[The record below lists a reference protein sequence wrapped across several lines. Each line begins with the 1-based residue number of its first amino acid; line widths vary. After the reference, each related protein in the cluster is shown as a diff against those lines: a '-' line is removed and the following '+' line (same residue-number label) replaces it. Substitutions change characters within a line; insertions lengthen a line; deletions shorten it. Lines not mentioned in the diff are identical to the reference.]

1 MKQILIALLA
11 AWVTCS
17 VVNAQN
23 QTNVNDDSQQKA
35 KVTITNKKKADD
47 ANSSVT
53 VISVDANAVDDVD
66 VVDATNDA
74 NAPDDAD
81 TTSSTNAA
89 AANSSAAN
97 AHRVTTHQGSA
108 NFVFDDD
115 DFPFNQFG
123 NAVGGGILVAIV
135 AIVMV
140 FGFPVFVL
148 FVIFFFRYKNRKARY
163 RLAEQAIAAG
173 RPLPENFL
181 KDIKTVD
188 PRSQGIKNTFT
199 GIGLFVFL
207 WGITGEF
214 SIGTIG
220 LLVMFMGLGQW
231 LIGATQ
237 KKETNTHTQERQ
249 TVRRTEEQAPVRQAE
264 EQETVRPSEETVNP
278 SEDVNDGIR

>member
-1 MKQILIALLA
+1 MKQILITLLA

-23 QTNVNDDSQQKA
+23 QTNVNNNSQQKA
-35 KVTITNKKKADD
+35 KVTITKEKKADD
-47 ANSSVT
+47 TNSSVT
-53 VISVDANAVDDVD
+53 VISVDANAVDG
-66 VVDATNDA
+66 VDAV
-74 NAPDDAD
+74 DDTA
-81 TTSSTNAA
+81 SVANAA
-89 AANSSAAN
+89 AANASATN

-123 NAVGGGILVAIV
+123 NAVGGGILVAII

-140 FGFPVFVL
+140 FGSPVFIL

-173 RPLPENFL
+173 RPLPDNFL
-181 KDIKTVD
+181 KDIKAVN

-231 LIGATQ
+231 LIGSTQ
-237 KKETNTHTQERQ
+237 KKETNSPTQERQ
-249 TVRRTEEQAPVRQAE
+249 TIRRTEEQPPVHQAE

-278 SEDVNDGIR
+278 SEDVNDEIR

>member
-23 QTNVNDDSQQKA
+23 QTNVNDNSQQKA
-35 KVTITNKKKADD
+35 KVTITKKKKADD
-47 ANSSVT
+47 TNSSVT
-53 VISVDANAVDDVD
+53 VIGVDANAS
-66 VVDATNDA
+66 NDT
-74 NAPDDAD
+74 D

-97 AHRVTTHQGSA
+97 AHNVTTHQSGAS
-108 NFVFDDD
+108 FVFDDD

-123 NAVGGGILVAIV
+123 NAVGGGILLAIIS
-135 AIVMV
+135 IVMV

-148 FVIFFFRYKNRKARY
+148 FIIFFFRYKNRKARY

-173 RPLPENFL
+173 RPLPDNYL

-237 KKETNTHTQERQ
+237 KKETNPPTPTQERQ
-249 TVRRTEEQAPVRQAE
+249 
-264 EQETVRPSEETVNP
+264 TVRPSEETVNP
-278 SEDVNDGIR
+278 SEDVNDEIR

>member
-1 MKQILIALLA
+1 MKQILITLLA
-11 AWVTCS
+11 AWATCS
-17 VVNAQN
+17 VVNAQD
-23 QTNVNDDSQQKA
+23 QTNVNNNSQQKA
-35 KVTITNKKKADD
+35 KVTITKEKKADD
-47 ANSSVT
+47 TNSSVT

-66 VVDATNDA
+66 ATIDA
-74 NAPDDAD
+74 NASDDAD

-188 PRSQGIKNTFT
+188 SRSQGIKNTFT

-237 KKETNTHTQERQ
+237 KKETNTPTQERQ
-249 TVRRTEEQAPVRQAE
+249 TVRRTEEQPPVRQAE

-278 SEDVNDGIR
+278 SEDVNDEIR

>member
-1 MKQILIALLA
+1 MKQILITLLA
-11 AWVTCS
+11 AWATCS
-17 VVNAQN
+17 VVNAQD
-23 QTNVNDDSQQKA
+23 QTNVNNNSQQKA
-35 KVTITNKKKADD
+35 KVTITKEKKADD
-47 ANSSVT
+47 TNSSVT

-66 VVDATNDA
+66 ATIDA
-74 NAPDDAD
+74 NASDDAD

-89 AANSSAAN
+89 AANASATN

-173 RPLPENFL
+173 RPLPDNFL
-181 KDIKTVD
+181 KDIKAVN

-237 KKETNTHTQERQ
+237 KKETNTPTQERQ
-249 TVRRTEEQAPVRQAE
+249 TVRRTEEQPPVHQAE

-278 SEDVNDGIR
+278 SEDVNDEIR

>member
-1 MKQILIALLA
+1 MKQILITLLA

-17 VVNAQN
+17 VVNAQD
-23 QTNVNDDSQQKA
+23 QTNVNNNSQQKA
-35 KVTITNKKKADD
+35 KVTITKEKKADD
-47 ANSSVT
+47 TNSSVT

-66 VVDATNDA
+66 ATIDA
-74 NAPDDAD
+74 NASDDAD

-89 AANSSAAN
+89 ATNASATN

-188 PRSQGIKNTFT
+188 SRSQGIKNTFT

-237 KKETNTHTQERQ
+237 KKETNTPTQERQ
-249 TVRRTEEQAPVRQAE
+249 TVRRTEEQPPVRQAE

-278 SEDVNDGIR
+278 SEDVNDEIR

>member
-1 MKQILIALLA
+1 MKQILITLLA

-17 VVNAQN
+17 VVNAQD
-23 QTNVNDDSQQKA
+23 QTNVNNNSQQKA
-35 KVTITNKKKADD
+35 KVTITKEKKADD
-47 ANSSVT
+47 TNSSVT
-53 VISVDANAVDDVD
+53 VISVDANAVDG
-66 VVDATNDA
+66 VDAV
-74 NAPDDAD
+74 DDTA
-81 TTSSTNAA
+81 SVANAA
-89 AANSSAAN
+89 AANASATN

-123 NAVGGGILVAIV
+123 NAVGGGILVAII

-140 FGFPVFVL
+140 FGSPVFIL

-173 RPLPENFL
+173 RPLPDNFL
-181 KDIKTVD
+181 KDIKAVN

-231 LIGATQ
+231 LIGSTQ
-237 KKETNTHTQERQ
+237 KKETNSPTQERQ
-249 TVRRTEEQAPVRQAE
+249 TIRRTEEQPPVRQAE

-278 SEDVNDGIR
+278 SEDVNDEIR

>member
-1 MKQILIALLA
+1 MKQILITLLA
-11 AWVTCS
+11 AWATCS
-17 VVNAQN
+17 VVNAQD
-23 QTNVNDDSQQKA
+23 QTNVNNNSQQKA
-35 KVTITNKKKADD
+35 KVTITKEKKADD
-47 ANSSVT
+47 TNSSVT

-66 VVDATNDA
+66 ATIDA
-74 NAPDDAD
+74 NASDDAD

-89 AANSSAAN
+89 ATNASATN

-188 PRSQGIKNTFT
+188 SRSQGIKNTFT

-237 KKETNTHTQERQ
+237 KKETNTPTQERQ
-249 TVRRTEEQAPVRQAE
+249 TVRRTEEQPPVRQAE

-278 SEDVNDGIR
+278 SEDVNDEIR

>member
-17 VVNAQN
+17 VVYAQN
-23 QTNVNDDSQQKA
+23 QPNVNDNTQQKA
-35 KVTITNKKKADD
+35 KVTITKKKKADD
-47 ANSSVT
+47 TNSSVT

-66 VVDATNDA
+66 ATNDA
-74 NAPDDAD
+74 NASDDAD
-81 TTSSTNAA
+81 TTSSTNAT

-123 NAVGGGILVAIV
+123 NAVGGGILVAIIS
-135 AIVMV
+135 IVMV

-148 FVIFFFRYKNRKARY
+148 FIIFFFRYKNRKARY

-173 RPLPENFL
+173 RPLPDNYL

-231 LIGATQ
+231 LIGVTQ
-237 KKETNTHTQERQ
+237 KKETNTPAPTQERH
-249 TVRRTEEQAPVRQAE
+249 TEEQAPVRQAE

-278 SEDVNDGIR
+278 SEDVNDEIR

>member
-1 MKQILIALLA
+1 MKQILITLLA
-11 AWVTCS
+11 AWATCS
-17 VVNAQN
+17 VVNAQD
-23 QTNVNDDSQQKA
+23 QTNVNNNSQQKA
-35 KVTITNKKKADD
+35 KVTITKEKKADD
-47 ANSSVT
+47 TNSSVT

-66 VVDATNDA
+66 ATIDA
-74 NAPDDAD
+74 NASDDAD

-89 AANSSAAN
+89 AANSSAAY

-188 PRSQGIKNTFT
+188 SRSQGIKNTFT

-237 KKETNTHTQERQ
+237 KKETNTPTQERQ
-249 TVRRTEEQAPVRQAE
+249 TVRRTEEQPPVHQAE

-278 SEDVNDGIR
+278 SEDVNDEIR

>member
-1 MKQILIALLA
+1 MKQILITLLA

-17 VVNAQN
+17 VVNAQD
-23 QTNVNDDSQQKA
+23 QTNVNNDSQQKA
-35 KVTITNKKKADD
+35 KVTITKEKKADD
-47 ANSSVT
+47 TNSSVT

-66 VVDATNDA
+66 ATIDA
-74 NAPDDAD
+74 NASDDAD

-89 AANSSAAN
+89 ATNASATN

-123 NAVGGGILVAIV
+123 NAVGGGILVAII

-140 FGFPVFVL
+140 FGSPVFIL

-173 RPLPENFL
+173 RPLPDNFL
-181 KDIKTVD
+181 KDIKAVN

-237 KKETNTHTQERQ
+237 KKETNTPTQERQ
-249 TVRRTEEQAPVRQAE
+249 TVRRTEEQPPVRQAE

-278 SEDVNDGIR
+278 SEDVNDEIR

>member
-1 MKQILIALLA
+1 MKQILITLLA

-23 QTNVNDDSQQKA
+23 QTNVNNNSQQKA
-35 KVTITNKKKADD
+35 KVTITKEKKADD
-47 ANSSVT
+47 TNSSVT

-66 VVDATNDA
+66 ATIDA
-74 NAPDDAD
+74 NASDDAD

-89 AANSSAAN
+89 ATNASATN

-173 RPLPENFL
+173 RPLPDNFL
-181 KDIKTVD
+181 KDIKAVN

-237 KKETNTHTQERQ
+237 KKETNSPTQERQ
-249 TVRRTEEQAPVRQAE
+249 TIRRTEEQPPVRQAE

-278 SEDVNDGIR
+278 SEDVNDEIR

>member
-1 MKQILIALLA
+1 MKQILITLLA

-17 VVNAQN
+17 VVNAQD
-23 QTNVNDDSQQKA
+23 QTSVNNNSQQKA
-35 KVTITNKKKADD
+35 KVTITKEKKADD
-47 ANSSVT
+47 TNSSVT

-66 VVDATNDA
+66 ATIDA
-74 NAPDDAD
+74 NASDDAD

-89 AANSSAAN
+89 AANASATN

-123 NAVGGGILVAIV
+123 NAVGGGILVAII

-188 PRSQGIKNTFT
+188 SRSQGIKNTFT

-237 KKETNTHTQERQ
+237 KKETNSPTQERQ
-249 TVRRTEEQAPVRQAE
+249 TIRRTEEQPPVRQAE

-278 SEDVNDGIR
+278 SEDVNDEIR

>member
-1 MKQILIALLA
+1 MKQILITLLA

-17 VVNAQN
+17 VVNAQD
-23 QTNVNDDSQQKA
+23 QTSVNNDSQQKA
-35 KVTITNKKKADD
+35 KVTITKEKKADD
-47 ANSSVT
+47 TNSSVT

-66 VVDATNDA
+66 ATIDA
-74 NAPDDAD
+74 NASEDAD
-81 TTSSTNAA
+81 TTSST
-89 AANSSAAN
+89 N

-237 KKETNTHTQERQ
+237 KKETNTPTQERQ
-249 TVRRTEEQAPVRQAE
+249 TVRRTEEQPSVHQAE

-278 SEDVNDGIR
+278 SEDVNDEIR

>member
-1 MKQILIALLA
+1 MKQILITLLA

-23 QTNVNDDSQQKA
+23 QTNVNNNSQQKA
-35 KVTITNKKKADD
+35 KVTITKEKKADD
-47 ANSSVT
+47 TNSSVT
-53 VISVDANAVDDVD
+53 VISVDANAVDG
-66 VVDATNDA
+66 VDAV
-74 NAPDDAD
+74 DDTA
-81 TTSSTNAA
+81 SVANAA
-89 AANSSAAN
+89 AANASATN

-123 NAVGGGILVAIV
+123 NAVGGGILVAII

-140 FGFPVFVL
+140 FGSPVFIL

-173 RPLPENFL
+173 RPLPDNFL
-181 KDIKTVD
+181 KDIKAAN

-231 LIGATQ
+231 LIGVTQQ
-237 KKETNTHTQERQ
+237 KK
-249 TVRRTEEQAPVRQAE
+249 
-264 EQETVRPSEETVNP
+264 ETVNP
-278 SEDVNDGIR
+278 SEDVNDEIR